1 VLLLV
6 LYVVFLKPAHTTS
19 IVSPIASPEPK
30 TEPVALTTQSSDLE
44 SPQETNEYIDELP
57 LDEMEPPTTDPVI
70 HSILTDDATREMAYL
85 WMEDVLELLHDPVQG
100 VSGSG
105 YRSTEQGGSESP
117 QIDEKK
123 TTIFS
128 GREIVDWIMRHFH
141 LPLRTIGEKVA
152 LSLLQRG
159 YFRVLHMGAA
169 RSVPRRGNLR
179 ISFDDDGNQFELCSD
194 PARIFKKHQKKLSRL
209 KASAFKNPP
218 ETSTHSNHSTHS
230 T

>member
-1 VLLLV
+1 
-6 LYVVFLKPAHTTS
+6 
-19 IVSPIASPEPK
+19 
-30 TEPVALTTQSSDLE
+30 
-44 SPQETNEYIDELP
+44 
-57 LDEMEPPTTDPVI
+57 MEPETTDPVI
-70 HSILTDDATREMAYL
+70 HSILTDDASREMPYL

-105 YRSTEQGGSESP
+105 YRSTEEGGRQSQ

-123 TTIFS
+123 TNVLS

-141 LPLRTIGEKVA
+141 LPLRTVGEKVA

-159 YFRVLHMGAA
+159 YFRVLHM
-169 RSVPRRGNLR
+169 RSVGFVTPLWGNLR
-179 ISFDDDGNQFELCSD
+179 ISFDDDGNQFEICPD
-194 PARIFKKHQKKLSRL
+194 PERIFKKHQKKLSPL

-218 ETSTHSNHSTHS
+218 ETSTHSSHSTHS